1 MINDYHKKIIPYL
14 DGSLSHDER
23 AEFEAYVQTHPDFE
37 AEIRSKE
44 EEITLI
50 KSLIPPVAFSSET
63 AESIEN
69 EIKQSAF
76 HLLKEPPKNFFDS
89 FKLKIEEWFSR

>member
-23 AEFEAYVQTHPDFE
+23 SEFEAFVQTHPEFE

-44 EEITLI
+44 EEIHLI
-50 KSLIPPVAFSSET
+50 RSLIPTIAFSPET

-76 HLLKEPPKNFFDS
+76 HLLKEPPKNFFHS
-89 FKLKIEEWFSR
+89 LKLNIEEWLSR